1 MSDKVEFFIN
11 RVNTLAPDILSNM
24 LEIFM
29 VIFFI
34 CLVWMVKNI
43 LCFVIK
49 KIIKYI
55 VNKRRDKEVRKNIVN
70 IWNRI
75 VLWEK
80 ESWYIIKE
88 RKNIYTFLCGILIL
102 TFVMSVSMLI
112 CYRIILFRLLKIS
125 VKIVLLILF
134 LLLLVIIIKKVRES
148 KYLKKVIETPIK
160 DEKQFVR
167 ELRGLVK
174 GGNNVMIG
182 NIIKYTKEITPE
194 KLVDILRGF
203 SVPDLNKL
211 IYTLQKDIEQRTI
224 KINWS
229 LILKLIPFIGAVFGT
244 EQYVKGY
251 IGEVNQGDSSIIIV
265 FTAAILDYLI
275 IWFLCY
281 LYGVLIE
288 EIPITSKY
296 LLYQLEYTVE
306 EKKQKKI
313 DNQEVRLVRFPKID
327 RRGRKKGYKKI

>member
-1 MSDKVEFFIN
+1 
-11 RVNTLAPDILSNM
+11 
-24 LEIFM
+24 
-29 VIFFI
+29 
-34 CLVWMVKNI
+34 
-43 LCFVIK
+43 
-49 KIIKYI
+49 
-55 VNKRRDKEVRKNIVN
+55 
-70 IWNRI
+70 
-75 VLWEK
+75 
-80 ESWYIIKE
+80 
-88 RKNIYTFLCGILIL
+88 
-102 TFVMSVSMLI
+102 
-112 CYRIILFRLLKIS
+112 
-125 VKIVLLILF
+125 
-134 LLLLVIIIKKVRES
+134 
-148 KYLKKVIETPIK
+148 
-160 DEKQFVR
+160 
-167 ELRGLVK
+167 
-174 GGNNVMIG
+174 MIG